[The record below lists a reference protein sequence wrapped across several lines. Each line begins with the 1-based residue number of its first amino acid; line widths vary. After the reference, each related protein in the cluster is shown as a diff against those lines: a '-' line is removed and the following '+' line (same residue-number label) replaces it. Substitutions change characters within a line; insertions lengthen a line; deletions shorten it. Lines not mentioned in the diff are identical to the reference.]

1 MDLRKKEIVNLITNV
16 WEYAVL
22 CSISLLSKQIQA
34 IQNTLHKQL
43 LQLMLIF
50 SRPTFAFCVRPNAGG
65 AATAMTQPAISAQQ
79 TTISTSGIKLA

>member
-1 MDLRKKEIVNLITNV
+1 MDLRKKEIANLITNV

-65 AATAMTQPAISAQQ
+65 AATASIRPATSAQQ
-79 TTISTSGIKLA
+79 TTISTSEMRIA